1 MKIEYV
7 EDTVLGLDD
16 TAHTYLLSKCPS
28 CGKYPTYNMS
38 PCPYCGERLE
48 YPQNVEVE

>member
-16 TAHTYLLSKCPS
+16 TAHTYLLPK
-28 CGKYPTYNMS
+28 
-38 PCPYCGERLE
+38 CPYCGERLE
-48 YPQNVEVE
+48 YPEENEQN

>member
-16 TAHTYLLSKCPS
+16 TAHTCLLPKCPS
-28 CGKYPTYNMS
+28 CGKYPTYNMN
-38 PCPYCGERLE
+38 PCPYCGEYLK
-48 YPQNVEVE
+48 YPEEKEQN